1 MSKQINIETLQA
13 WFSAQRPVTVLD
25 VRDDASRSTWS
36 IPESLHVDAYD
47 ALRDGRAG
55 LLASVE
61 LPRDR
66 PVVAVCNAGRLSRLA
81 ADVLTERGF
90 DAWSLEGGMKA
101 WSLAW
106 NQADIPLP
114 NESLRVIQLRR
125 AGKGC
130 LSYLVASAGEALVID
145 PSLSAHVY
153 RQLVEREGWTL
164 RHVVETHVHAD
175 HLSRGRALAAAS
187 GARLHLPRQRRVTFP
202 FTPIDDGGHIVVGN
216 RTITA
221 LHTPGHTDESTTY
234 LMPGVAFTGDT
245 LFVGGVGRPDLH
257 AEGDEARRRA
267 RELFASLTTL
277 ATLSP
282 DTLVLPGHTSEAI
295 PFNRQPI
302 ATRMQ
307 DARAWLGPWLGTE
320 TAFVERLLASVP
332 PPPPNFAAIVALN
345 ETGDEPGGDPA
356 DLEAGANRC
365 AVA

>member
-1 MSKQINIETLQA
+1 MSKQLDIDTLQD
-13 WFSAQRPVTVLD
+13 WFSAQRDVTVLD
-25 VRDDASRSTWS
+25 VRNDAARADWS
-36 IPESLHVDAYD
+36 IPNSLHVDAYD
-47 ALRDGRAG
+47 ELRAGRAG
-55 LLASVE
+55 PLASVD
-61 LPRDR
+61 LPHDR

-106 NQADIPLP
+106 NQAYIPVP
-114 NESLRVIQLRR
+114 DEDVYVIQLRR

-145 PSLSAHVY
+145 PSLPAHVY
-153 RQLVEREGWTL
+153 RQLVERAGWRL

-175 HLSRGRALAAAS
+175 HLSRSRALAAAS

-202 FTPIDDGGHIVVGN
+202 FTPIDDGGQIVVGN
-216 RTITA
+216 TTITA

-257 AEGDEARRRA
+257 ADGDEARRRA
-267 RELFASLTTL
+267 RDLFASLTIL
-277 ATLSP
+277 AGLPS

-295 PFNRQPI
+295 PFDRQPI

-307 DARAWLGPWLGTE
+307 DARAWLAPWLATE
-320 TAFVERLLASVP
+320 TTFVGRLLASVP